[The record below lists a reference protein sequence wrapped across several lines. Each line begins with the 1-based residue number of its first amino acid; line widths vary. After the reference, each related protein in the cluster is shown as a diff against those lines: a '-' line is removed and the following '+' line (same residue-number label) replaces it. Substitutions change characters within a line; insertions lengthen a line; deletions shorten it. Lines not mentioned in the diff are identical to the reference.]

1 MKKPLTGDFN
11 ELVRENMKRDPE
23 FRQAMLLETM
33 NCFLQGDIEK
43 GNSLFRNYIVDD
55 MGYKALGQKT
65 GIHEKSLNRMFGQK
79 GNPTLSN
86 ALKVLTTISEYE
98 GVRLK
103 VVAEKA

>member
-65 GIHEKSLNRMFGQK
+65 GIHEKSLNRMFSQK